1 MCKSSF
7 SLKLGLTIDAI
18 YFITGLVICIFIF
31 PFVFTTFGY
40 FLMGVIGFISSGA
53 FYIINRKVLKILK
66 KNQKFKE
73 YWCGLSWV
81 VPLTLWIIAP
91 YISRPMR
98 HILFFVGFGY
108 LIASLIAKIS
118 MGKRCSQKMK
128 RKNNLL

>member
-1 MCKSSF
+1 
-7 SLKLGLTIDAI
+7 
-18 YFITGLVICIFIF
+18 
-31 PFVFTTFGY
+31 
-40 FLMGVIGFISSGA
+40 MGVIGFISSGA

-98 HILFFVGFGY
+98 HILFFVGKDIYGKKM
-108 LIASLIAKIS
+108 LAKNEEE
-118 MGKRCSQKMK
+118 K
-128 RKNNLL
+128 